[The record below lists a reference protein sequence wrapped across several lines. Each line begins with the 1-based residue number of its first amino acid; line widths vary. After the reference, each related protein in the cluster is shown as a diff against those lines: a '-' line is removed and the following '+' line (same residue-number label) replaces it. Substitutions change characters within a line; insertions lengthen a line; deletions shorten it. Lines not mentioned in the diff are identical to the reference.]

1 MEWKAHNLLCIAVIR
16 ESQDLVNRRMK
27 TAELITFLSIEK
39 QRPSKTDSAPVRGD
53 GYEPESSKFRLR
65 ANAETS
71 HSVRYDM
78 VVVVASIVGGG
89 EKFSHGMVR
98 SRKPPPLVPLTIAAT
113 TLSSYQGTCTI

>member
-78 VVVVASIVGGG
+78 VVVVGVLWAVVKSFHMGW
-89 EKFSHGMVR
+89 
-98 SRKPPPLVPLTIAAT
+98 
-113 TLSSYQGTCTI
+113 